1 MYYYNRIRMTE
12 VGSLVDDFADY
23 EIIRMDEKSG
33 ELVIEEPHT
42 PKPVVEILLC
52 PICQRKCE
60 GSQELMEHYWGYC
73 QKTRTFFDLHV
84 DNWGV
89 KI

>member
-1 MYYYNRIRMTE
+1 MTDS
-12 VGSLVDDFADY
+12 GSIEDEFLDF
-23 EIIRMDEKSG
+23 EIIQSDG
-33 ELVIEEPHT
+33 TIIPAEPST

-52 PICQRKCE
+52 PICQHRCE
-60 GSQELMEHYWGYC
+60 GSQELIEHYWGYC
-73 QKTRTFFDLHV
+73 QKTRTYFDLHV